1 MPMMSMHAT
10 RNPIATY
17 MTGSIIWLRLL
28 HNPDFY
34 HIGTA
39 QSAVPAMAT
48 INLNPAT

>member
-1 MPMMSMHAT
+1 
-10 RNPIATY
+10 

-39 QSAVPAMAT
+39 QSAVPAMAI
-48 INLNPAT
+48 INLNPARGGAHLWGIGVEK